1 MLLMDII
8 RFVGK
13 NYKVEQDAEKSWF
26 GASKVR
32 FIITIIISII
42 LNIFLGVL
50 IHDSWGSS
58 NRFERILYIYGAGI
72 LVTFVLLLISEKYK
86 EQIWAKVV
94 NFFAWVLVLPFVVLR
109 AAINRK
115 SLEQK
120 IGVKDTIIFEIVLLI
135 DLVCGFLISNL
146 VISWSIGI
154 KEFLAAN
161 FSTIM
166 SGHKGEAVLCLIF
179 IGLFKI
185 LLDVLCVSVY
195 GVFYWFLC

>member
-94 NFFAWVLVLPFVVLR
+94 NFFAWVLVIRLWCYELQS
-109 AAINRK
+109 I
-115 SLEQK
+115 E
-120 IGVKDTIIFEIVLLI
+120 
-135 DLVCGFLISNL
+135 NL
-146 VISWSIGI
+146 
-154 KEFLAAN
+154 
-161 FSTIM
+161 
-166 SGHKGEAVLCLIF
+166 
-179 IGLFKI
+179 
-185 LLDVLCVSVY
+185 
-195 GVFYWFLC
+195 